1 MDTTHCQAGHS
12 GFACVP
18 AGHAQAAVAA
28 ADGHTRRCRQVGR
41 VRRST
46 NTSRFQYLLAI
57 RPWVHWALWAYHTC
71 IHEADVHA
79 CTADNSFCQ
88 NCSLPDLNQSQHRAS
103 FTLHGQCAG
112 SRRHAL
118 FVKWQ
123 PHHGQRTLLP
133 SICLAVLGLPEHVQK
148 CRSEYVQIA
157 GDGCVACMG
166 FVHRARHATTGPC
179 RPPRHDSVTNS

>member
-103 FTLHGQCAG
+103 FTLHGQCG
-112 SRRHAL
+112 CGVLTPTGFPFESERGRSRSNSPPL
-118 FVKWQ
+118 VKSLAD
-123 PHHGQRTLLP
+123 TEVLP
-133 SICLAVLGLPEHVQK
+133 RVLGGKIQGKTSDTEWNFQLTYKLIMNFLACVLGLVL
-148 CRSEYVQIA
+148 C
-157 GDGCVACMG
+157 
-166 FVHRARHATTGPC
+166 T
-179 RPPRHDSVTNS
+179 